1 MPCQVN
7 RYRGTC
13 AACGRKVA
21 PGKGAVEKIL
31 GAWTCYCAACGAP
44 SSLQDATVGGPVWKR
59 AAGAAA
65 AADVPYHHRPSS
77 FPAPRRVSDVVTTS
91 GGTFYRNKRG
101 LCEDAPCCGCCTI

>member
-44 SSLQDATVGGPVWKR
+44 SSFPALGPES
-59 AAGAAA
+59 
-65 AADVPYHHRPSS
+65 DVPYHHRPSS
-77 FPAPRRVSDVVTTS
+77 FPAPRRVSDVFTTS

-101 LCEDAPCCGCCTI
+101 RCEDAPCCGCCTI